1 MWGYFMIKYNCVICN
16 NSYYRFIKHLKNEHN
31 ISDKEYYDTYIKTED
46 EGICLVCG
54 KPTKYI
60 SFSRG
65 YQKHCKSCGSTLGQ
79 LKRYKNSE
87 ERKKNR
93 ERVKQHWKNPI
104 IKNKLSNSCKK
115 RFENLEE
122 RQRISTAVKN
132 SKIFQ
137 AKIHSE
143 EYSKKMHEIL
153 IERYKDENNRKKM
166 SESCK
171 KSLVFQN
178 SRKNKEFRERHSEIM
193 YERIK
198 NGKFMV
204 KYEYNNETFMS
215 LPELAF
221 YIWLKQHKVEFEYQ
235 CKPLFYEKN
244 GIFKKYIPDFKVKGR
259 YVEIKG
265 PFFIKDNHLW
275 DPFEKRF
282 NIEKEQ
288 CMIDHDVYIMTK
300 DKYNIFVDW
309 LKKKYGNEF
318 ILNHRK

>member
-1 MWGYFMIKYNCVICN
+1 MIKYKCVICN

-79 LKRYKNSE
+79 LKRYKNAE
-87 ERKKNR
+87 ERKK
-93 ERVKQHWKNPI
+93 K
-104 IKNKLSNSCKK
+104 NSCKK

-178 SRKNKEFRERHSEIM
+178 SRK
-193 YERIK
+193 IK
-198 NGKFMV
+198 NFVNVIV
-204 KYEYNNETFMS
+204 K
-215 LPELAF
+215 
-221 YIWLKQHKVEFEYQ
+221 
-235 CKPLFYEKN
+235 
-244 GIFKKYIPDFKVKGR
+244 
-259 YVEIKG
+259 
-265 PFFIKDNHLW
+265 
-275 DPFEKRF
+275 
-282 NIEKEQ
+282 
-288 CMIDHDVYIMTK
+288 
-300 DKYNIFVDW
+300 
-309 LKKKYGNEF
+309 
-318 ILNHRK
+318 